1 MIRMGDWEVNMTG
14 TRPEG
19 AMFQMGV
26 AQRPDTYWRA
36 VVPVSH
42 LSL

>member
-1 MIRMGDWEVNMTG
+1 MIRMDDWEVNMTG

-19 AMFQMGV
+19 AMFQTGV
-26 AQRPDTYWRA
+26 VQRLGTYWRA
-36 VVPVSH
+36 GVPVSH